1 MPYTYMVQC
10 ADGSYYTGWALDVE
24 KRVAMHN
31 SGKGAKYTRARL
43 PVTLVWQQYFAQK
56 QEAQRLEVFI
66 KGLSRKQKEAVV
78 LHNTQFQLGER

>member
-24 KRVAMHN
+24 KRVAVHN

-43 PVTLVWQQYFAQK
+43 PVTLVWQQFVAQK

-66 KGLSRKQKEAVV
+66 KRLSRKQKEAVV